1 MNTVA
6 SKPGTIRIRKPT
18 AAPRAS
24 QAAPTFRVDRP
35 LKGLRVGLRTDPTW
49 LSWTLIADI
58 WAGYLKK
65 DGAEPV
71 VFPIVEHIG
80 EVGEKSIAELKQWAN
95 TLDCAVVGIGT

>member
-1 MNTVA
+1 MSAVA

-18 AAPRAS
+18 AAPRAAR
-24 QAAPTFRVDRP
+24 AAPTFLVNRP

-71 VFPIVEHIG
+71 IFPIVEHIG
-80 EVGEKSIAELKQWAN
+80 EEGARSIAALKVWAES
-95 TLDCAVVGIGT
+95 LDCAVVGIGT